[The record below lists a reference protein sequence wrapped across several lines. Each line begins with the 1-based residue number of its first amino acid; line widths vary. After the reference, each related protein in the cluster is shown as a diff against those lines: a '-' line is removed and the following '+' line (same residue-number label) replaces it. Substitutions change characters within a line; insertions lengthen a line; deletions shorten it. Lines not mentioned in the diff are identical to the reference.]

1 MTYFVSKW
9 AELLI
14 LVAGQPVDWKGVQ
27 PGWVGSGKVEGWGG
41 RAIQNSVQ
49 QPWVVPKQELRVVVG
64 GSASLRRATGWS
76 RHHAESWWTDS
87 YSKVSIVLAN
97 NPMRDVYVY

>member
-1 MTYFVSKW
+1 MTYFVSMW

-14 LVAGQPVDWKGVQ
+14 LVAGQPVDWKRVQ

-49 QPWVVPKQELRVVVG
+49 QPWVVPKQELRVG
-64 GSASLRRATGWS
+64 GWSASLRRPTGCS

-97 NPMRDVYVY
+97 NLMRDVYVY

>member
-1 MTYFVSKW
+1 MTYFVSMW

-64 GSASLRRATGWS
+64 GQLPLEGPLGGAGTMLKVGGQIR
-76 RHHAESWWTDS
+76 
-87 YSKVSIVLAN
+87 KVSIVLAN
-97 NPMRDVYVY
+97 NQMRDVYVY